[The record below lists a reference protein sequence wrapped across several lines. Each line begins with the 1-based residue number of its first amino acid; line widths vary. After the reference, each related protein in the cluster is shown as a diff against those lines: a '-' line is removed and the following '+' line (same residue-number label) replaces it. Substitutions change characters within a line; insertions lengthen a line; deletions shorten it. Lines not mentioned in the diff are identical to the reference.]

1 VKLKL
6 PKNPFKA
13 KKKATKK
20 RKPKQPRKR
29 NGQFKKK

>member
-6 PKNPFKA
+6 PKNPFATKR
-13 KKKATKK
+13 KATKK
-20 RKPKQPRKR
+20 RKPKVARKK